1 MVTRTSEVCLAMIL
15 ASLLALWLLLRGV
28 SRLDHDVLPTDD
40 AQPQQPPEPAS
51 VSQDWLDHIQAHRFV
66 ECAFTD
72 AEGCRECGW
81 LAMFGIVTE
90 RMMTGRVH
98 RVPRRGGA

>member
-40 AQPQQPPEPAS
+40 QPPAQPAERAG
-51 VSQDWLDHIQAHRFV
+51 VSQDWLDHINAHRFV

-81 LAMFGIVTE
+81 LAMFGQVTE
-90 RMMTGRVH
+90 RMMTGQANL
-98 RVPRRGGA
+98 RRAGGA